1 MSGHDDLKAV
11 VAGGEALLVAILT
24 IPAVVHYFAKARL
37 FKANGYTTISGFY
50 EDRDGEATEKSTQ
63 EYSDLL
69 PRVGAWLSS
78 ALGLGASIVAGVL
91 FHHDVSSPGVL
102 KFSRR
107 WADVFAWGFLFFQSI
122 SLPRRGDY
130 RAKYRLANFALVCSV
145 LILASLVY
153 RSKFAYVLKASHDS
167 TRLAQGV
174 CWGLQAISAVSAFLA
189 FGFFPRR
196 PDVYFKGTLV
206 DQQHTVSLL
215 SKISFSW
222 NSFVFDVSKERQLEM
237 EDLPRLDYLTR
248 SRNLHQMFTARDAN
262 GRLWWRLL
270 KFHWLELAQQWCLVL
285 VSAVLAL
292 IPNYMMY
299 NLLGRLE
306 EPRTPDSS
314 ITETLAWALA
324 LCLSLS
330 LDNIVGSLLSWWT
343 NSRLVIPLGAVLQ
356 TLVFD
361 KALKE
366 HETAM
371 PPPRPQEQDD
381 QKTDSKDKNDKK
393 DKGDAET
400 KPQGKEKKDE
410 VRQSVINHMKLDSGR
425 VTMFCSFNYYLP
437 LAVVKLVLAGGFLVT
452 ILGWKAVVAGL
463 GSAALVIPLNTW
475 MSKKYAKIQFG
486 LMRYRDG
493 KAHLLTE
500 ALQGMRQIKYS
511 ALEQHWEDKIFKS
524 RNEELAQY
532 WKASLF
538 MCGVMLIM
546 NLGPLLLACVSQS
559 VYAWEQGGNIKA
571 SVIFAS
577 LGLFDQLDEATAL
590 LPILQ
595 VYMMEA
601 WTSCVRL
608 EKYFSQPD
616 KAPVAVSGDSIV
628 FDNATVAWP
637 KKEDLDGTSDTT
649 EERSM
654 LRDVS
659 LSFPDGKLS
668 IIAGKTGSGKSLL
681 LAAILGE
688 VKLLSGTVK
697 TPTPPAEEELDQAKP
712 IPREEWLI
720 PSLTAFVSQTP
731 WIETGT
737 VRENIIFGLP
747 FVESRYQDV
756 LRACSLEKDVEL
768 LVDGDETEV
777 GPKGVTLSGGQ
788 RWRVALARALY
799 SRAGIMILDD
809 VLSAVDA
816 HVGRCIVDLAL
827 TGELAEGRTRI
838 LATHHAELCTPKA
851 SYLVKLQDGRV
862 ESSEAIT
869 PTDTTIASSSGSK
882 RSSIHDISETQTMI
896 DTPDSQISSEE
907 TTITGVEQ
915 PNGSK
920 KKSSKEDEEKRETGR
935 VKWKVYMTY
944 LRASKAPV
952 LWFFV
957 IFFIVS
963 AGMASIGRVWSFKK
977 LTEGSST
984 EETANFSATF
994 NHYDSSRIF
1003 LQDSQKGLMYSEM
1016 VPHGIHAA
1024 SMEGHSIWFWIA
1036 MSVLFYVLMV
1046 VLQVARSIT
1055 MTAIGLR
1062 TSRVLF
1068 ERMTHAILRA
1078 PLRWVDTVPA
1088 GRILNRFTSDAFM
1101 VDRRLPGDLANFLH
1115 SSFSL
1120 VVTIA
1125 ASLSVSLWVILAG
1138 VLLMFVYARIA
1149 SKYINVAREVKRLN
1163 SISHSPIYDQF
1174 GSVLSGLSTIRA
1186 FHRTNFYMDRMFN
1199 LIDNSNKASWALSLS
1214 GRWMSFRL
1222 SMLGT
1227 IFVTVVAV
1235 VAVSG
1240 HVDAALAGF
1249 SLTFALRYSWRLTAL
1264 LSSMTSLELSFNAAE
1279 RVIEYSEIETE
1290 PEDGKDAPAAWPAEG
1305 KIEVEKLSVAYKDS
1319 LPPVLKNLNFV
1330 VKPGERIG
1338 IVGRTGAG
1346 KSTLASVFFRLL
1358 RPREGSVVIDGI
1370 DIAGLKLTQLRSR
1383 LAIIPQDP
1391 FLFSGSLRSNL
1402 DMEDTKED
1410 YELQTTLQ
1418 SVHLAKPQPV
1428 STERPSQYPVV
1439 SSHEETVISTTEAVP
1454 EPPNNETPA
1463 SAAVVEDADTAPST
1477 AVVTTTE
1484 AESSDSTDIFNNLSM
1499 EISTGGGNLSQGQ
1512 RQLVCLARA
1521 LLARPKIVVMD
1532 EATSAVDRATDAAIQ
1547 TSLRDAFAA
1556 AGCTVLVI
1564 AHRLSTVADFDKILV
1579 LEKGRMAEMGSPKEL
1594 LERGMKRD
1602 EDKKVG
1608 EAGEEAER
1616 GKQNG
1621 DGEAAGDEAEDGT
1634 GAFWGLVQ
1642 SSAEKDKLVE
1652 MILGNGHAE

>member
-1 MSGHDDLKAV
+1 M
-11 VAGGEALLVAILT
+11 GGCGCLGEYYRPLT
-24 IPAVVHYFAKARL
+24 DPPWRPLIPVQ
-37 FKANGYTTISGFY
+37 GF
-50 EDRDGEATEKSTQ
+50 
-63 EYSDLL
+63 
-69 PRVGAWLSS
+69 
-78 ALGLGASIVAGVL
+78 I
-91 FHHDVSSPGVL
+91 
-102 KFSRR
+102 
-107 WADVFAWGFLFFQSI
+107 FFQSI
-122 SLPRRGDY
+122 FLPRRGDY
-130 RAKYRLANFALVCSV
+130 GAKYRLANFALVCSV
-145 LILASLVY
+145 LTLASLVY
-153 RSKFAYVLKASHDS
+153 RSKFGYVLRASEPA
-167 TRLAQGV
+167 RLAQGV
-174 CWGLQAISAVSAFLA
+174 CWLLQAIAAVAAFFA

-222 NSFVFDVSKERQLEM
+222 NSFVFDISKQRQLEM
-237 EDLPRLDYLTR
+237 EDLPKLDYLTR
-248 SRNLHQMFTARDAN
+248 SRNLHEMFTARDGS

-270 KFHWLELAQQWCLVL
+270 KFHWVELAQQWLLVL

-306 EPRTPDSS
+306 QPSTPDSS
-314 ITETLAWALA
+314 IAETLAWALA

-361 KALKE
+361 KAMKE

-381 QKTDSKDKNDKK
+381 QKTDSKDKSDKN
-393 DKGDAET
+393 DKGDAAP
-400 KPQGKEKKDE
+400 KVQGKEKKDE

-511 ALEQHWEDKIFKS
+511 ALEQHWEDKILKS

-616 KAPVAVSGDSIV
+616 KAPVAVSGETIV

-637 KKEDLDGTSDTT
+637 KKEDPDAAPEPT

-659 LSFPDGKLS
+659 LSFPEGKFS
-668 IIAGKTGSGKSLL
+668 IVAGKTGSGKSLL

-697 TPTPPAEEELDQAKP
+697 TPTPPLEEELDEAKP
-712 IPREEWLI
+712 IPRDEWLI

-737 VRENIIFGLP
+737 VRENITFGLP

-768 LVDGDETEV
+768 LIDGDETEV

-799 SRAGIMILDD
+799 SRAGIVILDD

-838 LATHHAELCTPKA
+838 LATHHAELCMPKA
-851 SYLVKLQDGRV
+851 SYLVRLQDGRV
-862 ESSEAIT
+862 ESAEAIT

-882 RSSIHDISETQTMI
+882 RSSIHDVSETQTMI
-896 DTPDSQISSEE
+896 DAQESQISSEE
-907 TTITGVEQ
+907 TTIAGIEQ
-915 PNGSK
+915 PNGGK

-944 LRASKAPV
+944 LRASKAPI
-952 LWFFV
+952 LWLFV
-957 IFFIVS
+957 VFFIVS
-963 AGMASIGRVWSFKK
+963 GGLASIGRVWSFKK
-977 LTEGSST
+977 LTDGSSAG
-984 EETANFSATF
+984 EASNFSATF
-994 NHYDSSRIF
+994 NRYDSSRIF
-1003 LQDSQKGLMYSEM
+1003 LQDPQKGMLYSEV
-1016 VPHGIHAA
+1016 VPHSIHTA
-1024 SMEGHSIWFWIA
+1024 SLEGHSIWFWIG
-1036 MSVLFYVLMV
+1036 MSVVFYVLMV
-1046 VLQVARSIT
+1046 VLQV
-1055 MTAIGLR
+1055 
-1062 TSRVLF
+1062 
-1068 ERMTHAILRA
+1068 
-1078 PLRWVDTVPA
+1078 
-1088 GRILNRFTSDAFM
+1088 
-1101 VDRRLPGDLANFLH
+1101 
-1115 SSFSL
+1115 
-1120 VVTIA
+1120 
-1125 ASLSVSLWVILAG
+1125 
-1138 VLLMFVYARIA
+1138 
-1149 SKYINVAREVKRLN
+1149 
-1163 SISHSPIYDQF
+1163 
-1174 GSVLSGLSTIRA
+1174 
-1186 FHRTNFYMDRMFN
+1186 
-1199 LIDNSNKASWALSLS
+1199 
-1214 GRWMSFRL
+1214 
-1222 SMLGT
+1222 
-1227 IFVTVVAV
+1227 
-1235 VAVSG
+1235 
-1240 HVDAALAGF
+1240 
-1249 SLTFALRYSWRLTAL
+1249 
-1264 LSSMTSLELSFNAAE
+1264 
-1279 RVIEYSEIETE
+1279 
-1290 PEDGKDAPAAWPAEG
+1290 
-1305 KIEVEKLSVAYKDS
+1305 
-1319 LPPVLKNLNFV
+1319 
-1330 VKPGERIG
+1330 
-1338 IVGRTGAG
+1338 
-1346 KSTLASVFFRLL
+1346 STLI
-1358 RPREGSVVIDGI
+1358 ID
-1370 DIAGLKLTQLRSR
+1370 L
-1383 LAIIPQDP
+1383 
-1391 FLFSGSLRSNL
+1391 FL
-1402 DMEDTKED
+1402 M
-1410 YELQTTLQ
+1410 
-1418 SVHLAKPQPV
+1418 
-1428 STERPSQYPVV
+1428 
-1439 SSHEETVISTTEAVP
+1439 
-1454 EPPNNETPA
+1454 
-1463 SAAVVEDADTAPST
+1463 
-1477 AVVTTTE
+1477 
-1484 AESSDSTDIFNNLSM
+1484 M
-1499 EISTGGGNLSQGQ
+1499 
-1512 RQLVCLARA
+1512 
-1521 LLARPKIVVMD
+1521 
-1532 EATSAVDRATDAAIQ
+1532 
-1547 TSLRDAFAA
+1547 
-1556 AGCTVLVI
+1556 
-1564 AHRLSTVADFDKILV
+1564 
-1579 LEKGRMAEMGSPKEL
+1579 
-1594 LERGMKRD
+1594 
-1602 EDKKVG
+1602 
-1608 EAGEEAER
+1608 
-1616 GKQNG
+1616 
-1621 DGEAAGDEAEDGT
+1621 
-1634 GAFWGLVQ
+1634 
-1642 SSAEKDKLVE
+1642 
-1652 MILGNGHAE
+1652 

>member
-1 MSGHDDLKAV
+1 M
-11 VAGGEALLVAILT
+11 LV
-24 IPAVVHYFAKARL
+24 
-37 FKANGYTTISGFY
+37 
-50 EDRDGEATEKSTQ
+50 
-63 EYSDLL
+63 
-69 PRVGAWLSS
+69 
-78 ALGLGASIVAGVL
+78 
-91 FHHDVSSPGVL
+91 
-102 KFSRR
+102 
-107 WADVFAWGFLFFQSI
+107 
-122 SLPRRGDY
+122 
-130 RAKYRLANFALVCSV
+130 
-145 LILASLVY
+145 LASLVY
-153 RSKFAYVLKASHDS
+153 RSKFGYVLRASHDS
-167 TRLAQGV
+167 ARLAQGV
-174 CWGLQAISAVSAFLA
+174 CWLLQAISAVTAFFA

-222 NSFVFDVSKERQLEM
+222 NSFVFDISKQRQLEM

-248 SRNLHQMFTARDAN
+248 SRNLHEMFTARDGS

-270 KFHWLELAQQWCLVL
+270 KFHWIELAQQWCLVFI
-285 VSAVLAL
+285 SAVLAL

-306 EPRTPDSS
+306 QPSTPDSS
-314 ITETLAWALA
+314 IAETLAWALA

-361 KALKE
+361 KAMKE

-371 PPPRPQEQDD
+371 PPPRPQDQDEQ
-381 QKTDSKDKNDKK
+381 KADSKDKNDKN
-393 DKGDAET
+393 DKGDAAP
-400 KPQGKEKKDE
+400 KAQGKEKKDE

-437 LAVVKLVLAGGFLVT
+437 LAVVKLILAGGFLVT

-511 ALEQHWEDKIFKS
+511 ALEQHWEDKILKS

-559 VYAWEQGGNIKA
+559 VYAWEQGGHIKA

-616 KAPVAVSGDSIV
+616 KAPVAVSGETIV

-637 KKEDLDGTSDTT
+637 KKEDPDKEPEPT

-659 LSFPDGKLS
+659 LSFPEGKFS

-697 TPTPPAEEELDQAKP
+697 TPTPPPEEELDEAKP
-712 IPREEWLI
+712 IPQEEWLI

-747 FVESRYQDV
+747 FIESRYQDV

-768 LVDGDETEV
+768 LNDGDETEV

-838 LATHHAELCTPKA
+838 LATHHAELCMPKA
-851 SYLVKLQDGRV
+851 SYLVRLQDGRV
-862 ESSEAIT
+862 ESAEAIT
-869 PTDTTIASSSGSK
+869 PTDTTIASPSGSK

-896 DTPDSQISSEE
+896 SSEE
-907 TTITGVEQ
+907 TTVVGVEQ
-915 PNGSK
+915 PNGNK

-944 LRASKAPV
+944 LRASRAPI
-952 LWFFV
+952 LWLFV
-957 IFFIVS
+957 VIFIVS
-963 AGMASIGRVWSFKK
+963 AGLASIGRVWSFKK
-977 LTEGSST
+977 LTDGSST
-984 EETANFSATF
+984 EEASNFSATF
-994 NHYDSSRIF
+994 NRYDNSRIF
-1003 LQDSQKGLMYSEM
+1003 LQDPHKGMLYSEV
-1016 VPHGIHAA
+1016 VPHSIHTA
-1024 SMEGHSIWFWIA
+1024 SMEGHSIWFWIG

-1046 VLQVARSIT
+1046 VLQVSSAFPYLIP
-1055 MTAIGLR
+1055 
-1062 TSRVLF
+1062 RV
-1068 ERMTHAILRA
+1068 
-1078 PLRWVDTVPA
+1078 
-1088 GRILNRFTSDAFM
+1088 
-1101 VDRRLPGDLANFLH
+1101 
-1115 SSFSL
+1115 
-1120 VVTIA
+1120 
-1125 ASLSVSLWVILAG
+1125 
-1138 VLLMFVYARIA
+1138 
-1149 SKYINVAREVKRLN
+1149 
-1163 SISHSPIYDQF
+1163 
-1174 GSVLSGLSTIRA
+1174 
-1186 FHRTNFYMDRMFN
+1186 
-1199 LIDNSNKASWALSLS
+1199 
-1214 GRWMSFRL
+1214 
-1222 SMLGT
+1222 
-1227 IFVTVVAV
+1227 
-1235 VAVSG
+1235 
-1240 HVDAALAGF
+1240 
-1249 SLTFALRYSWRLTAL
+1249 
-1264 LSSMTSLELSFNAAE
+1264 
-1279 RVIEYSEIETE
+1279 
-1290 PEDGKDAPAAWPAEG
+1290 
-1305 KIEVEKLSVAYKDS
+1305 
-1319 LPPVLKNLNFV
+1319 
-1330 VKPGERIG
+1330 
-1338 IVGRTGAG
+1338 
-1346 KSTLASVFFRLL
+1346 
-1358 RPREGSVVIDGI
+1358 
-1370 DIAGLKLTQLRSR
+1370 
-1383 LAIIPQDP
+1383 
-1391 FLFSGSLRSNL
+1391 
-1402 DMEDTKED
+1402 
-1410 YELQTTLQ
+1410 
-1418 SVHLAKPQPV
+1418 
-1428 STERPSQYPVV
+1428 
-1439 SSHEETVISTTEAVP
+1439 
-1454 EPPNNETPA
+1454 
-1463 SAAVVEDADTAPST
+1463 
-1477 AVVTTTE
+1477 
-1484 AESSDSTDIFNNLSM
+1484 
-1499 EISTGGGNLSQGQ
+1499 
-1512 RQLVCLARA
+1512 
-1521 LLARPKIVVMD
+1521 
-1532 EATSAVDRATDAAIQ
+1532 
-1547 TSLRDAFAA
+1547 
-1556 AGCTVLVI
+1556 
-1564 AHRLSTVADFDKILV
+1564 
-1579 LEKGRMAEMGSPKEL
+1579 
-1594 LERGMKRD
+1594 MKRMQFD
-1602 EDKKVG
+1602 ERWSR
-1608 EAGEEAER
+1608 ESC
-1616 GKQNG
+1616 
-1621 DGEAAGDEAEDGT
+1621 T
-1634 GAFWGLVQ
+1634 
-1642 SSAEKDKLVE
+1642 SSSPPFRRVC
-1652 MILGNGHAE
+1652 

>member
-1 MSGHDDLKAV
+1 MTTRHDDLKAAA
-11 VAGGEALLVAILT
+11 AGGEALLVALLS
-24 IPAVVHYFAKARL
+24 IPVVVHFFAKARL
-37 FKANGYTTISGFY
+37 FKSNGYTTISGFY
-50 EDRDGEATEKSTQ
+50 EDRDGEATEKSTH

-78 ALGLGASIVAGVL
+78 ALGLAASIVAGVL
-91 FHHDVSSPGVL
+91 YHHGGSSSGFL
-102 KFSRR
+102 NFLSR
-107 WADVFAWGFLFFQSI
+107 WADVTAWGFIFFQTVF
-122 SLPRRGDY
+122 LPRR
-130 RAKYRLANFALVCSV
+130 V

-153 RSKFAYVLKASHDS
+153 RSKFGYVLRASEP
-167 TRLAQGV
+167 TRLAQG
-174 CWGLQAISAVSAFLA
+174 
-189 FGFFPRR
+189 
-196 PDVYFKGTLV
+196 
-206 DQQHTVSLL
+206 
-215 SKISFSW
+215 ISFSW
-222 NSFVFDVSKERQLEM
+222 NSFVFDISKQRQLEM

-248 SRNLHQMFTARDAN
+248 SRNLHDMFTARDGS

-270 KFHWLELAQQWCLVL
+270 KFHWIELAQQWCLVFI
-285 VSAVLAL
+285 SAVLAL

-306 EPRTPDSS
+306 QPSTPDSS
-314 ITETLAWALA
+314 IAETLAWALA

-361 KALKE
+361 KAMKE

-371 PPPRPQEQDD
+371 PPPRTQDQDD
-381 QKTDSKDKNDKK
+381 QKADSKDKS
-393 DKGDAET
+393 DKGDAGP
-400 KPQGKEKKDE
+400 KGQGKEKKDE

-437 LAVVKLVLAGGFLVT
+437 LAVVKLILAGGFLVT

-511 ALEQHWEDKIFKS
+511 ALEQHWEDKILKS

-616 KAPVAVSGDSIV
+616 KAPVAVSGETIV

-637 KKEDLDGTSDTT
+637 KKEDPDGAPETT

-659 LSFPDGKLS
+659 LSFPEGKFS

-697 TPTPPAEEELDQAKP
+697 TPTPPAEEELDEAKP
-712 IPREEWLI
+712 IPQEEWLI

-747 FVESRYQDV
+747 FIESRYQDV

-768 LVDGDETEV
+768 LIDGDETEV

-838 LATHHAELCTPKA
+838 LATHHAELCMPKA
-851 SYLVKLQDGRV
+851 SYLVRLQDGRV
-862 ESSEAIT
+862 ESAEAIT

-896 DTPDSQISSEE
+896 DAQESQISSEE
-907 TTITGVEQ
+907 TTVVGTEQ
-915 PNGSK
+915 PNGNK
-920 KKSSKEDEEKRETGR
+920 QKSSKEDEEKRETGR

-944 LRASKAPV
+944 LQASRAPI

-963 AGMASIGRVWSFKK
+963 GGLASIGRVWSFKK
-977 LTEGSST
+977 LTDGSSA
-984 EETANFSATF
+984 EETSNFSATF
-994 NHYDSSRIF
+994 NRYDNSRVF
-1003 LQDSQKGLMYSEM
+1003 LQDPQKGMLYSEV
-1016 VPHGIHAA
+1016 VPHSIHTAA
-1024 SMEGHSIWFWIA
+1024 EGHSIWFWIG
-1036 MSVLFYVLMV
+1036 MSVVFYVLMV

-1078 PLRWVDTVPA
+1078 PLRWADSVPA

-1125 ASLSVSLWVILAG
+1125 ASLSVSLWVIFAG
-1138 VLLMFVYARIA
+1138 ILLMFVYARVA

-1186 FHRTNFYMDRMFN
+1186 FHRTNFYMDRM
-1199 LIDNSNKASWALSLS
+1199 
-1214 GRWMSFRL
+1214 
-1222 SMLGT
+1222 
-1227 IFVTVVAV
+1227 
-1235 VAVSG
+1235 
-1240 HVDAALAGF
+1240 
-1249 SLTFALRYSWRLTAL
+1249 YSWRLTAL

-1305 KIEVEKLSVAYKDS
+1305 RIEVEKLSVAYKDS

-1358 RPREGSVVIDGI
+1358 KPREGSVVIDGI
-1370 DIAGLKLTQLRSR
+1370 DIADLKLTQLRSR

-1402 DMEDTKED
+1402 DMDDTKED

-1418 SVHLAKPQPV
+1418 SVHLARPQPV
-1428 STERPSQYPVV
+1428 NTERPSQYPVV
-1439 SSHEETVISTTEAVP
+1439 STHEETVVSTTEAIP
-1454 EPPNNETPA
+1454 EPPNHETPVTG
-1463 SAAVVEDADTAPST
+1463 AAVENADGAPST

-1484 AESSDSTDIFNNLSM
+1484 TESSDSTDIFNNLSM
-1499 EISTGGGNLSQGQ
+1499 DISTGGGNLSQGQ

-1547 TSLRDAFAA
+1547 SSLRDAFAA

-1579 LEKGRMAEMGSPKEL
+1579 LEKGRMAEMGSPREL
-1594 LERGMKRD
+1594 LEQGMKRD
-1602 EDKKVG
+1602 EQKKP
-1608 EAGEEAER
+1608 EDAGEGNGT

-1621 DGEAAGDEAEDGT
+1621 DGETGPDEAEDGT
-1634 GAFWGLVQ
+1634 GAFWDLVQ

-1652 MILGNGHAE
+1652 MIGQWGC

>member
-1 MSGHDDLKAV
+1 MLSNHGWHLFTSTNAV
-11 VAGGEALLVAILT
+11 QGFIL
-24 IPAVVHYFAKARL
+24 
-37 FKANGYTTISGFY
+37 
-50 EDRDGEATEKSTQ
+50 
-63 EYSDLL
+63 
-69 PRVGAWLSS
+69 
-78 ALGLGASIVAGVL
+78 
-91 FHHDVSSPGVL
+91 
-102 KFSRR
+102 
-107 WADVFAWGFLFFQSI
+107 FQSI
-122 SLPRRGDY
+122 TLPHRGDY
-130 RAKYRLANFALVCSV
+130 KAKYRLANFALVCSV
-145 LILASLVY
+145 LILASLIY
-153 RSKFAYVLKASHDS
+153 RSKFGYVLRPSPGS
-167 TRLAQGV
+167 TRLVQGI
-174 CWGLQAISAVSAFLA
+174 CWLLQAISAVGAFFA

-222 NSFVFDVSKERQLEM
+222 NSLVFDISKERQLEM
-237 EDLPRLDYLTR
+237 EDLPRLDYITR
-248 SRNLHQMFTARDAN
+248 SRNLHEMFTARDGS

-270 KFHWLELAQQWCLVL
+270 KFHWVELAQQWCLVFI
-285 VSAVLAL
+285 SAVLAL

-306 EPRTPDSS
+306 QPSTPDSS
-314 ITETLAWALA
+314 IAETLAWALA

-361 KALKE
+361 KAMKE

-371 PPPRPQEQDD
+371 PPPRPQEQQDD
-381 QKTDSKDKNDKK
+381 QKADPNDKNDKNGK
-393 DKGDAET
+393 VDAGP
-400 KPQGKEKKDE
+400 KAQGKEKKDE

-511 ALEQHWEDKIFKS
+511 ALEQHWEDKILKS

-559 VYAWEQGGNIKA
+559 VYAWEQGGHIKA

-616 KAPVAVSGDSIV
+616 KAPVAVSGDTIV
-628 FDNATVAWP
+628 FDSATVAWP
-637 KKEDLDGTSDTT
+637 KKEDPDAAPEPT

-659 LSFPDGKLS
+659 LSFPEGKFS

-688 VKLLSGTVK
+688 VKLLSGTVR
-697 TPTPPAEEELDQAKP
+697 TPTPPPEEELDQAKP
-712 IPREEWLI
+712 IPQEEWLI

-768 LVDGDETEV
+768 LIDGDETEV

-838 LATHHAELCTPKA
+838 LATHHAELCMPKA
-851 SYLVKLQDGRV
+851 SYLVRLQDGRV
-862 ESSEAIT
+862 ESAEAIT

-882 RSSIHDISETQTMI
+882 RSSIHDVSETQTMI
-896 DTPDSQISSEE
+896 DAQDSQISSEE
-907 TTITGVEQ
+907 TTVVGTEQ
-915 PNGSK
+915 ANGNK

-957 IFFIVS
+957 FVFIVS
-963 AGMASIGRVWSFKK
+963 GGLASIGRVWSFKK
-977 LTEGSST
+977 LTDGSSAEGSS
-984 EETANFSATF
+984 NISATF
-994 NHYDSSRIF
+994 NSYDNSRIF
-1003 LQDSQKGLMYSEM
+1003 LQDPQKGMLYSE
-1016 VPHGIHAA
+1016 VIPHSMHTA
-1024 SMEGHSIWFWIA
+1024 SVEGHSIWFWIG
-1036 MSVLFYVLMV
+1036 MSVVFYVLMV
-1046 VLQVARSIT
+1046 VLQV
-1055 MTAIGLR
+1055 
-1062 TSRVLF
+1062 
-1068 ERMTHAILRA
+1068 
-1078 PLRWVDTVPA
+1078 
-1088 GRILNRFTSDAFM
+1088 
-1101 VDRRLPGDLANFLH
+1101 
-1115 SSFSL
+1115 
-1120 VVTIA
+1120 
-1125 ASLSVSLWVILAG
+1125 
-1138 VLLMFVYARIA
+1138 
-1149 SKYINVAREVKRLN
+1149 
-1163 SISHSPIYDQF
+1163 
-1174 GSVLSGLSTIRA
+1174 
-1186 FHRTNFYMDRMFN
+1186 
-1199 LIDNSNKASWALSLS
+1199 
-1214 GRWMSFRL
+1214 
-1222 SMLGT
+1222 
-1227 IFVTVVAV
+1227 
-1235 VAVSG
+1235 
-1240 HVDAALAGF
+1240 
-1249 SLTFALRYSWRLTAL
+1249 
-1264 LSSMTSLELSFNAAE
+1264 
-1279 RVIEYSEIETE
+1279 
-1290 PEDGKDAPAAWPAEG
+1290 
-1305 KIEVEKLSVAYKDS
+1305 
-1319 LPPVLKNLNFV
+1319 
-1330 VKPGERIG
+1330 
-1338 IVGRTGAG
+1338 
-1346 KSTLASVFFRLL
+1346 STLLL
-1358 RPREGSVVIDGI
+1358 
-1370 DIAGLKLTQLRSR
+1370 
-1383 LAIIPQDP
+1383 
-1391 FLFSGSLRSNL
+1391 
-1402 DMEDTKED
+1402 
-1410 YELQTTLQ
+1410 
-1418 SVHLAKPQPV
+1418 
-1428 STERPSQYPVV
+1428 
-1439 SSHEETVISTTEAVP
+1439 
-1454 EPPNNETPA
+1454 
-1463 SAAVVEDADTAPST
+1463 
-1477 AVVTTTE
+1477 
-1484 AESSDSTDIFNNLSM
+1484 
-1499 EISTGGGNLSQGQ
+1499 
-1512 RQLVCLARA
+1512 
-1521 LLARPKIVVMD
+1521 
-1532 EATSAVDRATDAAIQ
+1532 
-1547 TSLRDAFAA
+1547 
-1556 AGCTVLVI
+1556 
-1564 AHRLSTVADFDKILV
+1564 
-1579 LEKGRMAEMGSPKEL
+1579 
-1594 LERGMKRD
+1594 
-1602 EDKKVG
+1602 
-1608 EAGEEAER
+1608 
-1616 GKQNG
+1616 
-1621 DGEAAGDEAEDGT
+1621 
-1634 GAFWGLVQ
+1634 
-1642 SSAEKDKLVE
+1642 
-1652 MILGNGHAE
+1652 

>member
-1 MSGHDDLKAV
+1 M
-11 VAGGEALLVAILT
+11 
-24 IPAVVHYFAKARL
+24 
-37 FKANGYTTISGFY
+37 
-50 EDRDGEATEKSTQ
+50 
-63 EYSDLL
+63 
-69 PRVGAWLSS
+69 
-78 ALGLGASIVAGVL
+78 
-91 FHHDVSSPGVL
+91 
-102 KFSRR
+102 
-107 WADVFAWGFLFFQSI
+107 
-122 SLPRRGDY
+122 
-130 RAKYRLANFALVCSV
+130 
-145 LILASLVY
+145 LASLVY
-153 RSKFAYVLKASHDS
+153 RSKFTHVLRASPDS
-167 TRLAQGV
+167 PRLVQGI
-174 CWGLQAISAVSAFLA
+174 CWLLQAISAAGAFFA

-196 PDVYFKGTLV
+196 PDVYFNGTLV

-222 NSFVFDVSKERQLEM
+222 NSFVFDISKQRQLEM

-248 SRNLHQMFTARDAN
+248 SRNLHEMFTARDGS

-270 KFHWLELAQQWCLVL
+270 KFHWVELAQQWCLVL

-306 EPRTPDSS
+306 QPSTPDSS
-314 ITETLAWALA
+314 IAETLAWALA

-330 LDNIVGSLLSWWT
+330 LDSIVGSLLSWWT

-361 KALKE
+361 KAMKE

-371 PPPRPQEQDD
+371 PPPRAQGQDEQ
-381 QKTDSKDKNDKK
+381 KADSKDKNDKN
-393 DKGDAET
+393 DQGDT
-400 KPQGKEKKDE
+400 KAQGKEKKDE

-452 ILGWKAVVAGL
+452 ILGWKAVAAGL

-511 ALEQHWEDKIFKS
+511 ALEQHWEDKILRS

-559 VYAWEQGGNIKA
+559 VYAWEQGGHVKA

-616 KAPVAVSGDSIV
+616 KAPVAVSGDTIV

-637 KKEDLDGTSDTT
+637 KKEDSDAAPEPT

-659 LSFPDGKLS
+659 LGFPEGKFS
-668 IIAGKTGSGKSLL
+668 IVAGKTGSGKSLL

-688 VKLLSGTVK
+688 VKLLSGTVE
-697 TPTPPAEEELDQAKP
+697 TPKPPPEEELDQAKP
-712 IPREEWLI
+712 IPQEDWII

-747 FVESRYQDV
+747 FIESRYQGV

-768 LVDGDETEV
+768 LIDGDETEV

-838 LATHHAELCTPKA
+838 LATHHAELCLPKA
-851 SYLVKLQDGRV
+851 SYLVRLQDGRV
-862 ESSEAIT
+862 ESAETIT
-869 PTDTTIASSSGSK
+869 PTDTTVASSSGSK
-882 RSSIHDISETQTMI
+882 RSSIHDVSETHTMI
-896 DTPDSQISSEE
+896 DAQESQISSEE
-907 TTITGVEQ
+907 TTIAGTEQ
-915 PNGSK
+915 PNGEK

-935 VKWKVYMTY
+935 VKWKVYRTY
-944 LRASKAPV
+944 LQASKAPV
-952 LWFFV
+952 LWSLVFL
-957 IFFIVS
+957 FIVS
-963 AGMASIGRVWSFKK
+963 AGLASIGRVWSFKK
-977 LTEGSST
+977 LTDGSSA
-984 EETANFSATF
+984 EGASNLSAAF
-994 NHYDSSRIF
+994 NRYDNSRIF
-1003 LQDSQKGLMYSEM
+1003 LQDPQKGMLYSEV
-1016 VPHGIHAA
+1016 VPHSIHV
-1024 SMEGHSIWFWIA
+1024 SVEGRSIWFWIG
-1036 MSVLFYVLMV
+1036 MSVVFYVLMV
-1046 VLQVARSIT
+1046 VLQVSTAHLQPLFDEMFDDGLRRLSADIQSPQTIHAKICPQVARSIT

-1078 PLRWVDTVPA
+1078 PLRWVDSVPA

-1101 VDRRLPGDLANFLH
+1101 VDRRLPGDLASFLH
-1115 SSFSL
+1115 GSFSL

-1125 ASLSVSLWVILAG
+1125 ASLSVSLWVIFAG
-1138 VLLMFVYARIA
+1138 LLLMFVYARVA

-1163 SISHSPIYDQF
+1163 SVSHSPIYDQF

-1186 FHRTNFYMDRMFN
+1186 FHRTNFYMDRM
-1199 LIDNSNKASWALSLS
+1199 S
-1214 GRWMSFRL
+1214 
-1222 SMLGT
+1222 
-1227 IFVTVVAV
+1227 
-1235 VAVSG
+1235 
-1240 HVDAALAGF
+1240 
-1249 SLTFALRYSWRLTAL
+1249 
-1264 LSSMTSLELSFNAAE
+1264 
-1279 RVIEYSEIETE
+1279 
-1290 PEDGKDAPAAWPAEG
+1290 
-1305 KIEVEKLSVAYKDS
+1305 
-1319 LPPVLKNLNFV
+1319 
-1330 VKPGERIG
+1330 
-1338 IVGRTGAG
+1338 
-1346 KSTLASVFFRLL
+1346 
-1358 RPREGSVVIDGI
+1358 
-1370 DIAGLKLTQLRSR
+1370 
-1383 LAIIPQDP
+1383 
-1391 FLFSGSLRSNL
+1391 
-1402 DMEDTKED
+1402 
-1410 YELQTTLQ
+1410 
-1418 SVHLAKPQPV
+1418 
-1428 STERPSQYPVV
+1428 
-1439 SSHEETVISTTEAVP
+1439 
-1454 EPPNNETPA
+1454 
-1463 SAAVVEDADTAPST
+1463 
-1477 AVVTTTE
+1477 VTTTHSP
-1484 AESSDSTDIFNNLSM
+1484 A
-1499 EISTGGGNLSQGQ
+1499 
-1512 RQLVCLARA
+1512 
-1521 LLARPKIVVMD
+1521 P
-1532 EATSAVDRATDAAIQ
+1532 
-1547 TSLRDAFAA
+1547 
-1556 AGCTVLVI
+1556 VL
-1564 AHRLSTVADFDKILV
+1564 
-1579 LEKGRMAEMGSPKEL
+1579 
-1594 LERGMKRD
+1594 
-1602 EDKKVG
+1602 
-1608 EAGEEAER
+1608 
-1616 GKQNG
+1616 
-1621 DGEAAGDEAEDGT
+1621 
-1634 GAFWGLVQ
+1634 
-1642 SSAEKDKLVE
+1642 
-1652 MILGNGHAE
+1652 GHPY